1 MRNEPIQISS
11 AMMVV
16 FFLVFMKYGLKLLKF
31 ISIVLY
37 EKVLLLIISKLFRLA
52 IGAHGQN
59 IQQARKVEG
68 ILNVEIIE
76 DSCTF
81 KVIILINSL
90 SYS

>member
-37 EKVLLLIISKLFRLA
+37 EKVLLLSISKLFRLA

>member
-1 MRNEPIQISS
+1 MNYKPLNQHEASPS
-11 AMMVV
+11 VNNNNN
-16 FFLVFMKYGLKLLKF
+16 
-31 ISIVLY
+31 
-37 EKVLLLIISKLFRLA
+37 ISKLPQFKSFSCRLA

-81 KVIILINSL
+81 KVKLTF
-90 SYS
+90 YGWHT

>member
-1 MRNEPIQISS
+1 
-11 AMMVV
+11 
-16 FFLVFMKYGLKLLKF
+16 MKNGLKLLKF

-37 EKVLLLIISKLFRLA
+37 EKVLLLSTSKLFRLA

>member
-1 MRNEPIQISS
+1 
-11 AMMVV
+11 
-16 FFLVFMKYGLKLLKF
+16 MKNGLKLLKF

-37 EKVLLLIISKLFRLA
+37 EKVLLLSISKLFRLA